1 MRHGFNERILLGR
14 YTETL
19 QVACCNRRGGEN
31 DCRSRLGQRSAAI
44 PPQRRSPQINK
55 MKITSF
61 GKGQRPRPRASVS
74 SSRAKS
80 GDPIQLPDLELN
92 K

>member
-1 MRHGFNERILLGR
+1 MKDTSTTPITINPEGIRPLESS
-14 YTETL
+14 T
-19 QVACCNRRGGEN
+19 
-31 DCRSRLGQRSAAI
+31 SRCGQRSDAI
-44 PPQRRSPQINK
+44 PPQRRSPQINR
-55 MKITSF
+55 MKIASF

-80 GDPIQLPDLELN
+80 GDPIQLPDRELN